1 MQPERATAL
10 AAEAVDKK
18 CRIFPAGLITHSTVS
33 AQGRS
38 AMAAADAVL
47 NADYSELAKSP
58 KFQQT
63 FLSIDADP
71 QHAQLTDR
79 QKMDPQ
85 KSVLP
90 MRCVRNWQP
99 ILNCWL

>member
-1 MQPERATAL
+1 MT
-10 AAEAVDKK
+10 D
-18 CRIFPAGLITHSTVS
+18 FFHAGLITHSTAS
-33 AQGRS
+33 AQGQS
-38 AMAAADAVL
+38 AMSAADAVL
-47 NADYSELAKSP
+47 NADYAELAQSP

-79 QKMDPQ
+79 QKMDLA

-90 MRCVRNWQP
+90 MRCARSWQP